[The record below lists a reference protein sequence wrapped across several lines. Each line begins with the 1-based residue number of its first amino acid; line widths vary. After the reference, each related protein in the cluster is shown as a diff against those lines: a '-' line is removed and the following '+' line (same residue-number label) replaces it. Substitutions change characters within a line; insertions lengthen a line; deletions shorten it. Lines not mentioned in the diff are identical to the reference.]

1 MALMRTITLADAES
15 VWFNSK
21 SRKLV
26 IQRKLGDVEIL
37 RIPEANTVFYGSAY
51 KTPTIFV
58 RSNPS
63 LTLEMTEGQYEAMR
77 AALIDPLLESSTRIK

>member
-1 MALMRTITLADAES
+1 MALMRTINLAEADS
-15 VWFNSK
+15 VWFHSK
-21 SRKLV
+21 TRKLV
-26 IQRKLGDVEIL
+26 IQRKLGDTEIL
-37 RIPEANTVFYGSAY
+37 RIPEANTIFYGSAY

-77 AALIDPLLESSTRIK
+77 AALIDPVLDGGRLIK